1 MTFIT
6 SGDKMSENNRNTA
19 ATTATAINVSIT
31 IRDVRVEF
39 NGSADSVLTSVI
51 SFISKQVPAIDLAR
65 KISLNYAATD
75 LIEIYANLIK
85 ITPEGPRVIP
95 DLDELGQK
103 KISDKEMVA
112 LQLIASKIS
121 KDIGKIADD
130 SMQASEIQSNASL
143 NPKSVSS
150 RLSEL
155 VKAGHVVRA
164 TTKDGIGSGTVA
176 YRITT
181 SGIHW
186 LNSVLVKRIKQPLS
200 SSSTPSSPL

>member
-1 MTFIT
+1 MTLIP
-6 SGDKMSENNRNTA
+6 SGDKMSENNRNS
-19 ATTATAINVSIT
+19 TTTTAINVSIT
-31 IRDVRVEF
+31 IGDVRVEF

-130 SMQASEIQSNASL
+130 SMQASEIQSNTSL

-164 TTKDGIGSGTVA
+164 TTKDRNGSAVV

-186 LNSVLVKRIKQPLS
+186 LNSILAKRIKQPI
-200 SSSTPSSPL
+200 SSSTPSSPS

>member
-1 MTFIT
+1 MTLIP
-6 SGDKMSENNRNTA
+6 SGDKMSENNRNT
-19 ATTATAINVSIT
+19 TTTAINVSIT
-31 IRDVRVEF
+31 IGDVRVEF

-121 KDIGKIADD
+121 KDIGKIAED
-130 SMQASEIQSNASL
+130 SMQASEIQSNTSL

-164 TTKDGIGSGTVA
+164 TTKDRNGSAVV

-186 LNSVLVKRIKQPLS
+186 LNSILAKRIKQPI
-200 SSSTPSSPL
+200 SSSTPSSPS

>member
-1 MTFIT
+1 MTLVP
-6 SGDKMSENNRNTA
+6 SDDKMSENNRNT
-19 ATTATAINVSIT
+19 TTTINVSIT
-31 IRDVRVEF
+31 IGDVRVEF
-39 NGSADSVLTSVI
+39 SGSADSVLTSVI

-130 SMQASEIQSNASL
+130 FMQASEIQSNTSL

-200 SSSTPSSPL
+200 SSTPSSPS

>member
-1 MTFIT
+1 MTLVP
-6 SGDKMSENNRNTA
+6 SDDKMSENNLNT
-19 ATTATAINVSIT
+19 TTTINVSIT
-31 IRDVRVEF
+31 IGDVRVEF
-39 NGSADSVLTSVI
+39 SGSADSVLTSVI

-130 SMQASEIQSNASL
+130 SMQASEIQSNTSL

-181 SGIHW
+181 FGIHW

-200 SSSTPSSPL
+200 SSTPPSPL

>member
-1 MTFIT
+1 MAFIP
-6 SGDKMSENNRNTA
+6 SDDKMFENNRNNLN
-19 ATTATAINVSIT
+19 TTTTINVSIT
-31 IRDVRVEF
+31 IGDIRVEF
-39 NGSADSVLTSVI
+39 SGSADSVLTSVI

-130 SMQASEIQSNASL
+130 SMQASEIQSNTSL

-186 LNSVLVKRIKQPLS
+186 LNAVRSKRINQPI
-200 SSSTPSSPL
+200 SSSTPSSPS

>member
-1 MTFIT
+1 MTFIP

-19 ATTATAINVSIT
+19 TTTSAINVSIT
-31 IRDVRVEF
+31 IGDVRVEF

-51 SFISKQVPAIDLAR
+51 SFISKQIPTIDLAR

-75 LIEIYANLIK
+75 LIETYANLIK
-85 ITPEGPRVIP
+85 ITPEGPRIIP
-95 DLDELGQK
+95 DFDELGQK

-200 SSSTPSSPL
+200 SSTPSSPS

>member
-1 MTFIT
+1 MTLIP
-6 SGDKMSENNRNTA
+6 SGDKMSENNRNS
-19 ATTATAINVSIT
+19 TTTTAINVSIT
-31 IRDVRVEF
+31 IGDVRVEF

-130 SMQASEIQSNASL
+130 LMQASEIQSNTSL

-164 TTKDGIGSGTVA
+164 TTKDRNGSAVV

-186 LNSVLVKRIKQPLS
+186 LNSILAKRIKQPI
-200 SSSTPSSPL
+200 SSSTPSSPS

>member
-1 MTFIT
+1 MAFIP
-6 SGDKMSENNRNTA
+6 SDDKMSENNRNTA
-19 ATTATAINVSIT
+19 ITTTAINVSIT
-31 IRDVRVEF
+31 IGDVRVEF

-51 SFISKQVPAIDLAR
+51 SFISKQIPTIDLAR

-75 LIEIYANLIK
+75 LIETYANLIK

-95 DLDELGQK
+95 DFDELGQK

-130 SMQASEIQSNASL
+130 SMQASEIQSNTSL

-186 LNSVLVKRIKQPLS
+186 LNSVLAKRIKQPI
-200 SSSTPSSPL
+200 SSSTPSSPS

>member
-1 MTFIT
+1 MTLIS
-6 SGDKMSENNRNTA
+6 SGDKMSENNRNT
-19 ATTATAINVSIT
+19 TTTTTINVSIT
-31 IRDVRVEF
+31 IGDVRVEF
-39 NGSADSVLTSVI
+39 SGSADSVLTSVI

-130 SMQASEIQSNASL
+130 SMQASEIQSNTSL

-164 TTKDGIGSGTVA
+164 TTKDRNGSAVV

-186 LNSVLVKRIKQPLS
+186 LNSILAKRIKQPI
-200 SSSTPSSPL
+200 SSSTPSSPS

>member
-200 SSSTPSSPL
+200 SSTPSSPS

>member
-1 MTFIT
+1 MTLIP
-6 SGDKMSENNRNTA
+6 SGDKMSENNRNT
-19 ATTATAINVSIT
+19 TTTTAINVSIT
-31 IRDVRVEF
+31 IGDIRVEF
-39 NGSADSVLTSVI
+39 SGSADSVLTSVI

-121 KDIGKIADD
+121 KDIGKIAED
-130 SMQASEIQSNASL
+130 SMQASEIQSNTSL

-164 TTKDGIGSGTVA
+164 TTKDRNGSAVV

-186 LNSVLVKRIKQPLS
+186 LNSILAKRIKQPI
-200 SSSTPSSPL
+200 SSSTPSSPS

>member
-1 MTFIT
+1 MTFIP

-19 ATTATAINVSIT
+19 TTTSAINVSIT
-31 IRDVRVEF
+31 IGDVRVEF

-51 SFISKQVPAIDLAR
+51 SFISKQIPTIDLAR

-95 DLDELGQK
+95 DFDELGQK

-130 SMQASEIQSNASL
+130 SMQASEIQSNTSL

-155 VKAGHVVRA
+155 VKAGHVVRG

>member
-1 MTFIT
+1 
-6 SGDKMSENNRNTA
+6 
-19 ATTATAINVSIT
+19 
-31 IRDVRVEF
+31 VEF

-51 SFISKQVPAIDLAR
+51 SFISKQIPTIDLAR

-75 LIEIYANLIK
+75 LIETYANLIK

-95 DLDELGQK
+95 DFDELGQK

-130 SMQASEIQSNASL
+130 SMQASEIQSNTSL